1 MHGSGEPHAYPDQD
15 NAQSW
20 RQPWLSNFANGSKVH
35 PLCSILLHSAS
46 PAAMTA
52 LATEE
57 TSIHYMLVQLLPY
70 AAAAEGSINKA
81 IVALGGSTEE
91 ELPQAYQQLL
101 LLASTSQACYTAMH
115 IIACVDS
122 GDGTCCA
129 LCSHWSSSCIPCS
142 RRAMLA
148 CSQTFRTR

>member
-1 MHGSGEPHAYPDQD
+1 M
-15 NAQSW
+15 NLQSHVHSLDTALPCMALANLMPTEIKITLN
-20 RQPWLSNFANGSKVH
+20 RGDTFDLSNFANGSKVH

-70 AAAAEGSINKA
+70 AAAAQGSINKA

-115 IIACVDS
+115 IT
-122 GDGTCCA
+122 GLRRWHL
-129 LCSHWSSSCIPCS
+129 LCS
-142 RRAMLA
+142 
-148 CSQTFRTR
+148 T